1 MINLRHVL
9 RACRPAAGLIHSQF
23 SAQWVLEKDACAMPN
38 IESAKL
44 GIMAAPVTD
53 IVLFLIMLLGFLRL
67 RTHCR
72 GTSTLGNSLWK

>member
-9 RACRPAAGLIHSQF
+9 RACRLAAGLIHSQF
-23 SAQWVLEKDACAMPN
+23 GAQWVLEKDACAMPN

-44 GIMAAPVTD
+44 GIMVAPFTD
-53 IVLFLIMLLGFLRL
+53 IVLFLIMLFGFLRL